1 MKLVKLF
8 SVLFILTL
16 LSSCTKDKS
25 DKYSIAVTIYPFKTI
40 LQEIVGNDIKIDV
53 LLPAGAD
60 PHTYEMSPSD
70 FKKIQD
76 AKIFIYGAESLDGW
90 AAKVEFENKIE
101 MLKLIPKEYLIDIK
115 ISDEHSHQSETETLH
130 HYGVDPH
137 FWTDPLT
144 VNAMLKPLTEKL
156 SSFYPDKKEIFR
168 RNAGR
173 FSERLIEL
181 DKRIKEQAKAIEH
194 SKVFSAHPFYNY
206 FFYRYRI
213 EVVGSLEFSPGQQV
227 TPKYLKKISDE
238 IRNKNV
244 KSIFI
249 NKQHISKPAK
259 ILAESVNIKIVEL
272 DPYGGVDS
280 LMTYEDIIKHN
291 FDLILKA
298 LQ

>member
-1 MKLVKLF
+1 MKLIKLF
-8 SVLFILTL
+8 LVLIILAIY
-16 LSSCTKDKS
+16 SSCTKDNS
-25 DKYSIAVTIYPFKTI
+25 DKHNIAVTIYPFKAI
-40 LQEIVGNDIKIDV
+40 IQEIVGSDIKIDV

-76 AKIFIYGAESLDGW
+76 AKIFFYGAESLDGW
-90 AAKVEFENKIE
+90 AAKVESENKIE
-101 MLKLIPKEYLIDIK
+101 LLKLIPEENLIDIK
-115 ISDEHSHQSETETLH
+115 MSDHHSHHSETETHH

-137 FWTDPLT
+137 FWSDPLT
-144 VNAMLKPLTEKL
+144 VNSILKPLTEKL
-156 SSFYPDKKEIFR
+156 SSFYPEKKEIFS
-168 RNAGR
+168 RNTGR

-181 DKRIKEQAKAIEH
+181 DKKIKEQSKAIEQ

-206 FFYRYRI
+206 FFNRYGI
-213 EVVGSLEFSPGQQV
+213 DVVGSLEISPGQQV
-227 TPKYLKKISDE
+227 TPKYLKKISEE
-238 IRNKNV
+238 IRSKNV
-244 KSIFI
+244 KAIFI

-259 ILAESVNIKIVEL
+259 LLAESVNVKIVEL
-272 DPYGGVDS
+272 DPFGGVDN